1 MVEPAQGIDVPC
13 RQWRNPKSVLL
24 KKKKA
29 LQNHC
34 PSPMTGESGIL
45 IGSQVFGSPLGGLKR
60 RSPPVTPNKPVKR
73 ARELADITNA
83 PSLEQVPRLST
94 DIPTDLSLKSKVR
107 FTSQASFSWI
117 SSMGTKDEAA
127 GVAAYV
133 KGTPA
138 VDEADNGIQAAF
150 QKSLM
155 VWMHPNLPFVQLY
168 PRVES
173 KLTAPSWPG
182 FAQCKEVID
191 SLRTQWCNSFRSVF
205 QQLRAGHCP
214 YFYVCAN
221 NVTALFLSAGSGK
234 DSKVV
239 AFLTPT
245 TSGLRQ
251 ALTKEGI
258 EFSFSAASNSNH
270 AQVPVVPGDSDEA
283 LEDESAA
290 NSWLNSMGLLTNS
303 APAKDPKTIIIQ
315 QSRKNKIDGQAES
328 IVKVEGPHV
337 QGLFNYLLNC
347 KVLVSTTGVYA
358 GIPPTLLAPNAF
370 DGATLQ
376 SLKYKHGTVQ
386 DHSGEKSVQMQCLDV
401 SGPIL
406 PQNVQALCALLQ
418 RSQGNEFKANV
429 SCVES
434 STAFNNYHSS
444 EPSSSPSV
452 SVATDLVTCREIVC
466 QNGLYHW
473 S

>member
-1 MVEPAQGIDVPC
+1 MVEPAQRTIDEPA

-24 KKKKA
+24 KKKK
-29 LQNHC
+29 
-34 PSPMTGESGIL
+34 
-45 IGSQVFGSPLGGLKR
+45 
-60 RSPPVTPNKPVKR
+60 R
-73 ARELADITNA
+73 ARELKDITNA
-83 PSLEQVPRLST
+83 PRHEQVPHLNIKGST
-94 DIPTDLSLKSKVR
+94 NLPTDWSLKTKVR
-107 FTSQASFSWI
+107 FTSQASFSWV
-117 SSMGTKDEAA
+117 SSMRTQDEAA
-127 GVAAYV
+127 GIAAYV
-133 KGTPA
+133 KGTPVETDSGA
-138 VDEADNGIQAAF
+138 QAAF

-173 KLTAPSWPG
+173 KLAAPSWVG
-182 FAQCKEVID
+182 FAQCKEVLD

-205 QQLRAGHCP
+205 QQLRAGQCP
-214 YFYVCAN
+214 YFYLCAN
-221 NVTALFLSAGSGK
+221 NFTALFLSTGSGK

-258 EFSFSAASNSNH
+258 EFSFSVASNSNH
-270 AQVPVVPGDSDEA
+270 TQQVPVAHGDSDEA

-303 APAKDPKTIIIQ
+303 APAKDPKTIILQ
-315 QSRKNKIDGQAES
+315 HSRKNKIDGQTES
-328 IVKVEGPHV
+328 VVKVEGPHV

-401 SGPIL
+401 SGPLL
-406 PQNVQALCALLQ
+406 PQNVLALCALLQ
-418 RSQGNEFKANV
+418 KSQGNEFKAFA
-429 SCVES
+429 SCIES
-434 STAFNNYHSS
+434 STAFNNHQSS
-444 EPSSSPSV
+444 DPNGSP
-452 SVATDLVTCREIVC
+452 SVATDLSTCREIVC
-466 QNGLYHW
+466 HNGLYHW